1 MKFVNVRLHSL
12 LAALAVTAASLPMTA
27 PAARADSASNDLAT
41 LTQQLNS
48 DQAKLSDLNDRVEQA
63 DAVVDGLNHKIAAD
77 QQGEAELAQ
86 RLASLARLEY
96 QQPVLTLS
104 RVLEARSLDQLLSD
118 MAQAQLVARKQQ
130 TLLNQTRQLRRQDE
144 QARAEVAAKA
154 AEVKAARD
162 QAAQIAAR
170 TQTLWQSANDSSV
183 RSRAQTVVQQAF
195 TAVTASSGPNHFSYG
210 YCTWYVANR
219 RYVPW
224 FGNAIEWWP
233 NARAYGY
240 AEGSTPAVG
249 AIMVTQESGPGHVA
263 YVESVN
269 GSSFTVSEMN
279 YVGWNVVSSRTITP
293 GSRVPIL
300 GFIYGHP

>member
-1 MKFVNVRLHSL
+1 MKPINFRLHSL
-12 LAALAVTAASLPMTA
+12 LAALLFTAVSLPVTA
-27 PAARADSASNDLAT
+27 PAASAASASNDLAT

-48 DQAKLSDLNDRVEQA
+48 DQAKLSDLNDRVERA
-63 DAVVDGLNHKIAAD
+63 DAAVDGLNHKIAAD
-77 QQGEAELAQ
+77 QQSEAELGQ

-130 TLLNQTRQLRRQDE
+130 TMLNQTRELRRQDE
-144 QARAEVAAKA
+144 QARSEVAAKA
-154 AEVKAARD
+154 VEVKATRD

-170 TQTLWQSANDSSV
+170 TQTLWQSANDATV

-195 TAVTASSGPNHFSYG
+195 TSVNATSGPNHFSYG

-224 FGNAIEWWP
+224 FGNAAEWWP

-240 AEGSTPAVG
+240 AEGQTPAVG

-279 YVGWNVVSSRTITP
+279 YAGWNVVSSRTITP